1 MHIYREK
8 WKGYVKEFKHL
19 LHGQRRAGTYLLLL
33 YLIFMIGL
41 NVAYNYDYRNG
52 NTKDSI
58 LVEDQ
63 KDRKLDVSGVAKYI
77 SIQKEKSTNFVF
89 YEFFVDGRKIL
100 GLLDKKVVILGLD
113 LRKPMINEY
122 FKVNYSHSDVTK
134 NILILEKPILETI
147 VTKQAVFK

>member
-1 MHIYREK
+1 MHIYRVK

-100 GLLDKKVVILGLD
+100 GTTPFNV
-113 LRKPMINEY
+113 
-122 FKVNYSHSDVTK
+122 
-134 NILILEKPILETI
+134 ETH
-147 VTKQAVFK
+147 

>member
-1 MHIYREK
+1 
-8 WKGYVKEFKHL
+8 
-19 LHGQRRAGTYLLLL
+19 
-33 YLIFMIGL
+33 MIGL

-100 GLLDKKVVILGLD
+100 GTTPFNVETHW
-113 LRKPMINEY
+113 PMINEY

>member
-1 MHIYREK
+1 
-8 WKGYVKEFKHL
+8 
-19 LHGQRRAGTYLLLL
+19 
-33 YLIFMIGL
+33 MIGL

-89 YEFFVDGRKIL
+89 YEFFCIFPRNHFNRA
-100 GLLDKKVVILGLD
+100 VVSAFI
-113 LRKPMINEY
+113 K
-122 FKVNYSHSDVTK
+122 T
-134 NILILEKPILETI
+134 
-147 VTKQAVFK
+147 